1 MCRSLL
7 VLPHPLREGPGARWS
22 PQHLPQASGACA
34 TVRAPATGRPAGLR
48 PSGFRLPASVSR
60 RSLRSSVERVH
71 VPQTGE
77 LRSGQGP
84 PRPRAAVCGR
94 APGQLR
100 WALARSPCCRHLCSR
115 RVRSPA
121 LGLAAWACGDTAI
134 VWPSGTSRPRA
145 SVQQASHRAERTR
158 GVRPV
163 ARGHG
168 RGHPAGVVL
177 PRKQHELPGA
187 GRGLRGLGR
196 LLGVPLMAP
205 ERGF

>member
-34 TVRAPATGRPAGLR
+34 TVRAPAAGRPAGLR

-145 SVQQASHRAERTR
+145 SVQQASHRAER
-158 GVRPV
+158 PV

>member
-1 MCRSLL
+1 MQEPSCPAASTPRGAWGAL
-7 VLPHPLREGPGARWS
+7 VPSASPPG
-22 PQHLPQASGACA
+22 
-34 TVRAPATGRPAGLR
+34 VRGLR
-48 PSGFRLPASVSR
+48 DS
-60 RSLRSSVERVH
+60 
-71 VPQTGE
+71 
-77 LRSGQGP
+77 
-84 PRPRAAVCGR
+84 
-94 APGQLR
+94 
-100 WALARSPCCRHLCSR
+100 
-115 RVRSPA
+115 
-121 LGLAAWACGDTAI
+121 
-134 VWPSGTSRPRA
+134 SGTSRWQARWAQALWVQAPCLSLTTLFEVVSRACPRSTDRRTKVRSGTTQATCSGVRTCTRSAALGPGTEPLLPAPVQQEGEEPSVGTGSLGLWGHSDRVAFRDIEARA

-163 ARGHG
+163 TRGHG